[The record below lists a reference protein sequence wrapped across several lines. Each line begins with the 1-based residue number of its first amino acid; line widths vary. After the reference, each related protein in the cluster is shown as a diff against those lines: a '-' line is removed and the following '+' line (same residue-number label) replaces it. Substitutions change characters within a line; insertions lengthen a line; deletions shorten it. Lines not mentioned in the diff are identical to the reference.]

1 MGLLLILPL
10 LVSGYL
16 VCLNDRFVFSRL
28 HRYGG
33 QLLYFLAAYQ
43 GLKCFGAAFA
53 IISVFAWATSG
64 LSIPLC
70 IPISKNCAAT
80 NLDLLQRSAALIFSV
95 DPSLTLKAQVFSF
108 FILVGCLTCV
118 MPYVFAFFSY
128 KYYIFKFFL
137 RKGAYEETL
146 GEELVE
152 NAPLTTPLK
161 AKARGILKSKFG
173 NFLAKDSIKH
183 HPIASVLVQSL
194 TGSIPIMVTMED
206 RKVYVGFVTAIGS
219 MSEVSSPL
227 ENFGVS
233 PVLSGYRDKDTL
245 KVIFT
250 YKYPVDDEAFK
261 QGAKSSVGAQPSEIF
276 LKLENISSITRYD
289 KDLKSKVIET
299 PLPES
304 TNQGAAP
311 LHVIPLETE
320 RVDKGLVRWLR
331 KWLIQKIA

>member
-28 HRYGG
+28 HRYEG

-53 IISVFAWATSG
+53 IVSVLAWATGG
-64 LSIPLC
+64 LSLPLC
-70 IPISKNCAAT
+70 VPMSEKCVAT
-80 NLDLLQRSAALIFSV
+80 NLDLLQRSAALIISV
-95 DPSLTLKAQVFSF
+95 DPSLTNKAQIFSF

-128 KYYIFKFFL
+128 KYYIFNFFL
-137 RKGAYEETL
+137 RKGAYEEIL
-146 GEELVE
+146 GEKIAE
-152 NAPLTTPLK
+152 NAPLTNSLK
-161 AKARGILKSKFG
+161 AEARGILKSKFG

-194 TGSIPIMVTMED
+194 TDSIPIMATMED

-227 ENFGVS
+227 ENFGVL

-250 YKYPVDDEAFK
+250 YKYPVADEASGK
-261 QGAKSSVGAQPSEIF
+261 GARSGVDAQPSEIF

-289 KDLKSKVIET
+289 KDLRSKVIEN
-299 PLPES
+299 PFPES
-304 TNQGAAP
+304 ANQDLAAP
-311 LHVIPLETE
+311 QVNRLEAVRADE
-320 RVDKGLVRWLR
+320 GLLGLLR
-331 KWLIQKIA
+331 KWFIQKIS